1 MQTKS
6 IERRPVVG
14 LREIWRLKRALR
26 SISPAAYRRFRSWY
40 WSMRA
45 RSGPDLLTVADTMIE
60 QYGSLV
66 LSGPFAGMKYIRSA
80 AGSALAPKL
89 LGSYEAELH
98 SAIAHSLDRERRV
111 VVDIGCAEGY
121 YAVGYA
127 FRWQNATV
135 YAFDSD
141 ENARQL
147 CHHLAV
153 LNRLQSRALVRGTCT
168 NAKLR
173 CIPLDDALII
183 CDCEGA
189 ELELLRPD
197 LVPGLRTSTLIVELH
212 DSFQEGITDEIASR
226 FSDSHDITLIHSRAR
241 DAGQYPELRFLS
253 SAKQRLALF
262 EDRGISF
269 TRWGFL
275 QPKVRHRD

>member
-1 MQTKS
+1 MRDRFG
-6 IERRPVVG
+6 RR
-14 LREIWRLKRALR
+14 LR
-26 SISPAAYRRFRSWY
+26 
-40 WSMRA
+40 
-45 RSGPDLLTVADTMIE
+45 TVAETLIE
-60 QYGSLV
+60 EYGCLV
-66 LSGPFAGMKYIRSA
+66 LTGPFAGMKYIRSA

-98 SAIAHSLDRERRV
+98 SAIAHTLERERRV

-141 ENARQL
+141 QNARQL
-147 CHHLAV
+147 CRHLAV
-153 LNRLQSRALVRGTCT
+153 LNGLQSQVLVKGTCT
-168 NAKLR
+168 IEKLR

-197 LVPGLRTSTLIVELH
+197 LVPDLRTSTLIVELH
-212 DSFQEGITDEIASR
+212 DSFQEGISDEIASR
-226 FSDSHDITLIHSRAR
+226 FSDSHDITLIYSRAR
-241 DAGQYPELRFLS
+241 DAGQYPELRFLPR
-253 SAKQRLALF
+253 AKQRLALF

-275 QPKVRHRD
+275 QPKVRHRG